1 MSKEAEGRR
10 IVVVGGTGD
19 LGGRVA
25 RRLDAAGATVCVAS
39 RDARGPA
46 QGRIEYAKADV
57 RDVKSLIPVLRDAD
71 GIVISVESALTG
83 ESDQNPERVHHDG
96 LRNVVAAVG
105 DRPRKPHVVFVTQ
118 IYVTRGDSPSNPM
131 GNLFSWR
138 WKAEEA
144 LRASGLPYTIVRPSW
159 LTGGP
164 GASRH
169 VRFEQGDT
177 GDGQVARDDVA
188 EVIAQSL
195 WNAEARGKTFELY
208 NDAGPSQRDFGA
220 DFATLRA
227 DPRRS

>member
-1 MSKEAEGRR
+1 MSNQAAGLR
-10 IVVVGGTGD
+10 IVVIGGTGD
-19 LGGRVA
+19 LGGSVA
-25 RRLDAAGATVCVAS
+25 WRLAAAGATVCVAS
-39 RDARGPA
+39 RHARGPA
-46 QGRIEYAKADV
+46 QGGIEYAKADV
-57 RDVKSLIPVLRDAD
+57 KDVKSLIPVLRNAD
-71 GIVISVESALTG
+71 GIVISIESALTDK
-83 ESDQNPERVHHDG
+83 SDQNPQRVHYDG
-96 LRNVVAAVG
+96 LRNIVAAVA
-105 DRPRKPHVVFVTQ
+105 DSPRKPHVVFVTQ
-118 IYVTRGDSPSNPM
+118 IYVTRRDSPSNPM

-138 WKAEEA
+138 WQAEEA

-208 NDAGPSQRDFGA
+208 NDAGPSQRNFGA
-220 DFATLRA
+220 DFAALRP
-227 DPRRS
+227 DPQRS